1 MHCFSEQSRFM
12 ELIVMAAE
20 LKHEYLKLSDLIEI
34 VKFSNSLIK
43 NVQHTCPTK
52 LDFVRPYTQ

>member
-1 MHCFSEQSRFM
+1 MGF
-12 ELIVMAAE
+12 IVMAAE
-20 LKHEYLKLSDLIEI
+20 LKCEYLKSDLIEI